1 MGPEKEKGE
10 DIYHAGRVCREE
22 MPEKSMQDREAWP
35 PHEEAGRVQPAHGL
49 VGQPS
54 GSRAAWDLYIKNI
67 AITDLRIIDNINLVT
82 WNRGRPSGYCEQC
95 SGNTTLSLL

>member
-1 MGPEKEKGE
+1 LGPEKEKGE

-54 GSRAAWDLYIKNI
+54 GSRAAWIEKLG
-67 AITDLRIIDNINLVT
+67 INLVEMAEKY
-82 WNRGRPSGYCEQC
+82 RVSGI
-95 SGNTTLSLL
+95 